1 MSINLDHIRN
11 QLQSGEVGQRS
22 QAVLQLQPGNGFDD
36 QAITLLVS
44 IICTDA
50 DLNVVEDATW
60 VLVRHGQAATTAL
73 LDALPHPEA
82 RIRHNIVH
90 TLGKLADA
98 DAVPAL
104 IEATN
109 DPDPT
114 VRLKAI
120 YALGQVGD
128 PRALA
133 ALIACLDDPTQ
144 NVSWTAREVIEGFGE
159 QAMEHLIAALNQP
172 SVQVRELVASLL
184 GEIGGTRAVEALATA
199 IHTEDW
205 QIRVAVLEALSQVND
220 PGARAIIAE
229 RVADPHPGV
238 RALATSLSK
247 PREASRATRK
257 LGW

>member
-1 MSINLDHIRN
+1 MSIHLNHIRN
-11 QLQSGEVGQRS
+11 QLESAEVGQRS

-36 QAITLLVS
+36 QAITLLVN
-44 IICTDA
+44 IICTEA

-73 LDALPHPEA
+73 LDVLPHPEA

-104 IEATN
+104 VEATN

-114 VRLKAI
+114 VRLKAV

-133 ALIACLDDPTQ
+133 ALVARLDDPTQ

-172 SVQVRELVASLL
+172 SVQVRELAVSLL
-184 GEIGGTRAVEALATA
+184 GEIGGTQAVEALATA
-199 IHTEDW
+199 LHTEDW
-205 QIRVAVLEALSQVND
+205 QIRVAVLEALSQIND

-229 RVADPHPGV
+229 RVSDLHPAV
-238 RALATSLSK
+238 RALATSLSQPPEQ
-247 PREASRATRK
+247 PRPARK
-257 LGW
+257 LAW